1 MVCVLQH
8 AVDFNLTGFFSLLF
22 TVMIPFTEEN
32 LVYSKEGRDGIIS
45 HSRMQDLCQY

>member
-8 AVDFNLTGFFSLLF
+8 AVDLNLTGFLSILF
-22 TVMIPFTEEN
+22 TVMIQFTEEN